1 MGSVEMNRIA
11 SLLVIFTGFHHT
23 LALPSIDTRQS
34 SCKSTQYL
42 CSSSN
47 AEDFSLEGGPAD
59 MPGSESGGSSICN
72 EIYDPTIWQQC
83 IDKYFSPD
91 VNFRPRLSMKR
102 GEIPDSLCC
111 ATSDLCYTTNGLRFC
126 FNPDTKDMIAAD
138 GSYGNLVTGDF
149 YDPQGNYVNIQ
160 SGENSSISDRSRC
173 YSHEHVKLQA
183 CNFGPS

>member
-1 MGSVEMNRIA
+1 
-11 SLLVIFTGFHHT
+11 
-23 LALPSIDTRQS
+23 
-34 SCKSTQYL
+34 
-42 CSSSN
+42 
-47 AEDFSLEGGPAD
+47 

-126 FNPDTKDMIAAD
+126 FVSSKLARPQI
-138 GSYGNLVTGDF
+138 
-149 YDPQGNYVNIQ
+149 YDNRDE
-160 SGENSSISDRSRC
+160 SGTC
-173 YSHEHVKLQA
+173 
-183 CNFGPS
+183 C